1 MREGCQLAPTFKPIQ
16 ICCIFLWSVIFRSN
30 KLTFRGRFYKVQTNE
45 KPPVAWIRNRL
56 FVLQRKNGSCVEPY
70 VQKPTIEGIP
80 KFPILLTCIGC
91 TRRDKLGSCSFN
103 FLLLNDSPVVLGSDL
118 RHIDYPKGLH
128 FR

>member
-1 MREGCQLAPTFKPIQ
+1 ME
-16 ICCIFLWSVIFRSN
+16 
-30 KLTFRGRFYKVQTNE
+30 
-45 KPPVAWIRNRL
+45 PVCSEA
-56 FVLQRKNGSCVEPY
+56 
-70 VQKPTIEGIP
+70 TIEGNAQISD
-80 KFPILLTCIGC
+80 FTYLLGC

>member
-1 MREGCQLAPTFKPIQ
+1 MRSLLLHNTQQ
-16 ICCIFLWSVIFRSN
+16 IVCVAKKEWKLRGTRIFRGN
-30 KLTFRGRFYKVQTNE
+30 DRREYPNFRFCY
-45 KPPVAWIRNRL
+45 
-56 FVLQRKNGSCVEPY
+56 
-70 VQKPTIEGIP
+70 
-80 KFPILLTCIGC
+80 LLGC

>member
-1 MREGCQLAPTFKPIQ
+1 MNLLLHNTQQ
-16 ICCIFLWSVIFRSN
+16 IVCVAKEEW
-30 KLTFRGRFYKVQTNE
+30 KLRG
-45 KPPVAWIRNRL
+45 PVSSEA
-56 FVLQRKNGSCVEPY
+56 
-70 VQKPTIEGIP
+70 TIEGNTQI
-80 KFPILLTCIGC
+80 FDFTYLLGC